1 MLGLGVGFYKLAGND
16 YLEVSDWP
24 GAEGFLNLDG
34 SDDFGSLSLTSTI
47 REQLSGSADT
57 TDDIQNNITI
67 SMWVKPTWTF
77 DPSGANFIGFF
88 VLGDDTNVHEG
99 IRLYHSLELGNGTF
113 TNRLTAEARSAT
125 GGNKKQT
132 DYAVLNSG
140 NASISGC
147 GTGTTDNDMW
157 DVDNEGNLTGDG
169 FVNLVW
175 TRGTGT
181 ANWKIYWNGSALTMS
196 DSGADSLSTD
206 ESTYDVIEIGKF
218 SHASN
223 FHQYGIRDLA
233 IFNAELNSSQVT
245 ELYNSGDF
253 FDVRTAST
261 VDDLVFY
268 CPLNDT
274 GIELINGN
282 DLTITGGTFTA
293 ISGGGG

>member
-1 MLGLGVGFYKLAGND
+1 MLGLGNSITSRYIESSN
-16 YLEVSDWP
+16 WP
-24 GAEGFLNLDG
+24 GATKFLNLDG

-132 DYAVLNSG
+132 DYAKLNTP
-140 NASISGC
+140 NHSITGC
-147 GTGTTDNDMW
+147 GSGTTDNDMW
-157 DVDNEGNLTGDG
+157 DVDNLGSLTSSG
-169 FVNLVW
+169 FVNLVF

-181 ANWKIYWNGSALTMS
+181 ANWKMYWNGSALATS
-196 DSGADSLSTD
+196 DTGADALSTD

-218 SHASN
+218 SHASS

-233 IFNAELNSSQVT
+233 IFNRELDSTQVA
-245 ELYNSGDF
+245 ELYNSGNF

>member
-16 YLEVSDWP
+16 YIEGSDWP

-34 SDDFGSLSLTSTI
+34 SDDFGQLSLNSTI
-47 REQLSGSADT
+47 RQQLSGTADT

-99 IRLYHSLELGNGTF
+99 IRLYHSLELGNNSF

-125 GGNKKQT
+125 GGNRKQV
-132 DYAVLNSG
+132 DFAQLNSS
-140 NASISGC
+140 NSTITGC
-147 GTGTTDNDMW
+147 GTAATDSNMW
-157 DVDNEGNLTGDG
+157 DSDNVGNVTSDG

-175 TRGTGT
+175 TRGTAT
-181 ANWKIYWNGSALTMS
+181 ADWKIYWNGQSLTIS
-196 DSGADSLSTD
+196 EGGDNSLSTD

-218 SHASN
+218 SHSGGS
-223 FHQYGIRDLA
+223 FHKYGIRDLA
-233 IFNAELNSSQVT
+233 IFNAELNGTQVA
-245 ELYNSGDF
+245 ELYNSGNF

-261 VDDLVFY
+261 VGDLVFY
-268 CPLNDT
+268 CPLNDS

-293 ISGGGG
+293 ISGGG